1 MESDSESKR
10 AISRQIYLEDG
21 TPSMEKLDLEIY
33 DYDSEE
39 KVYYLDSDVLSPGD
53 ILLQPNGPETYVIS
67 KRATLIGVY
76 NMNKGYAAFKQIH
89 ILAHNDEYAIV
100 ESNTKYGLSVYDYI
114 VLNQEAVKVNQFIK

>member
-1 MESDSESKR
+1 MNSQSFTKGSKIFVASDINFTMGLIISGR
-10 AISRQIYLEDG
+10 VAITVGNHQI
-21 TPSMEKLDLEIY
+21 
-33 DYDSEE
+33 
-39 KVYYLDSDVLSPGD
+39 VLSPGD

-89 ILAHNDEYAIV
+89 ILAQNDEYAIV